1 MLSENRDNSVV
12 GYLHTSYLL
21 GGKTSKRIK
30 VIGREEAVTHFGQER
45 KGVWYFVGSVVAM
58 FLSVLTQ
65 NYEMTFVSFH

>member
-12 GYLHTSYLL
+12 GYLNTSYLL
-21 GGKTSKRIK
+21 DRETSKRIK
-30 VIGREEAVTHFGQER
+30 VIGREVAVTHFGQER

-65 NYEMTFVSFH
+65 NCEMTFVSFH